1 MNWSLLV
8 DRLAA
13 RRTLVAAVVGALIV
27 GGVVPAT
34 SASPVLAQRSEQA
47 TRVEQQAVAATTALR
62 PVAPCR
68 LFDARRTPDVG
79 RIDATTVRIQVTGR
93 CGVPAEAT
101 AAAISLVATN
111 VTAPGF
117 LTVWGGP
124 SVRPEVSNLNFVRG
138 NTVANSAVVQLS
150 AAGTIDVYTS
160 VPADVIV
167 DVTAVFAP
175 APSAVASGRFIASAP
190 QRLLDTRS
198 IGARGTGELRVPL
211 PPGVAPD
218 AVALAVSVTAVD
230 AASPGFLT
238 AYPAGTSRP
247 EVSVVNTDRFNTT
260 RANAM
265 FVPVT
270 PDGFAVFRSM
280 DTDVIAD
287 LWGWFTGPSAASS
300 TDGLFVPQSP
310 SRVWDSRGSL
320 DPLNAGGTLEKVAT
334 PPSAAAVVLN
344 LTAVE
349 PTRPGFMSV
358 HAAGTALPNVSSLN
372 YRWRQPVAALTVSA
386 VSSRGLA
393 VYSFAGSHVLIDVAG
408 WFTGVPVGAT
418 EPPRPNPGPPDNTEV
433 IFVSDSSFAG
443 IRWNG
448 GLPYLQ
454 GAAFDNRLESCRRLF
469 STSCRGREGYAPLT
483 AVEELSRVTPGRY
496 RIAVIAT
503 GYNDWASLFPSS
515 FDAVMSVI
523 RSKGIERVVWLT
535 YRENVGYVSPSGI
548 SNSASFVANNRVLYA
563 ADASGEYPE
572 LLLADW
578 HRYSF
583 ARPDWLTADGVHL
596 TYSGARAAAEYVSR
610 KLAWMERRPCPVGIG
625 GTAAPGGWC
634 ADPDATGPWG

>member
-1 MNWSLLV
+1 M
-8 DRLAA
+8 
-13 RRTLVAAVVGALIV
+13 
-27 GGVVPAT
+27 
-34 SASPVLAQRSEQA
+34 
-47 TRVEQQAVAATTALR
+47 
-62 PVAPCR
+62 
-68 LFDARRTPDVG
+68 
-79 RIDATTVRIQVTGR
+79 
-93 CGVPAEAT
+93 
-101 AAAISLVATN
+101 
-111 VTAPGF
+111 
-117 LTVWGGP
+117 
-124 SVRPEVSNLNFVRG
+124 SNLNFVRG

-150 AAGTIDVYTS
+150 GAGTIDVYTS

-175 APSAVASGRFIASAP
+175 APGPVASGRFIASAP

-230 AASPGFLT
+230 AAAPGFLT

-247 EVSVVNTDRFNTT
+247 DVSVVNTDRFNTT
-260 RANAM
+260 RANAL

-270 PDGFAVFRSM
+270 PDGIAVFRSM
-280 DTDVIAD
+280 DTDVIVD

-320 DPLNAGGTLEKVAT
+320 DPLNAGGTVEKVAT

-418 EPPRPNPGPPDNTEV
+418 EPPRPNPGPPGNTEV
-433 IFVSDSSFAG
+433 IFISDSSFAG

-448 GLPYLQ
+448 ALPYLQ

-469 STSCRGREGYAPLT
+469 STSCRGREGYAPLHGGRG
-483 AVEELSRVTPGRY
+483 AVMGDSGSIPHRRDRDRVQRLGEPVPEQLRRGDVGRSLEGDRTRRVADVPGERRVRVTVGYLQQRVVRRQQSRVVRRRRIGR
-496 RIAVIAT
+496 V
-503 GYNDWASLFPSS
+503 P
-515 FDAVMSVI
+515 
-523 RSKGIERVVWLT
+523 
-535 YRENVGYVSPSGI
+535 
-548 SNSASFVANNRVLYA
+548 
-563 ADASGEYPE
+563 
-572 LLLADW
+572 
-578 HRYSF
+578 
-583 ARPDWLTADGVHL
+583 
-596 TYSGARAAAEYVSR
+596 RAAPR
-610 KLAWMERRPCPVGIG
+610 RLARLLVHPARL
-625 GTAAPGGWC
+625 AHR
-634 ADPDATGPWG
+634 

>member
-1 MNWSLLV
+1 MPL
-8 DRLAA
+8 
-13 RRTLVAAVVGALIV
+13 
-27 GGVVPAT
+27 T
-34 SASPVLAQRSEQA
+34 SAPPVSAQRSEQA
-47 TRVEQQAVAATTALR
+47 ALVDQQAVAAGTALR

-68 LFDARRTPDVG
+68 LFDARQTPDAG

-93 CGVPAEAT
+93 CGVPTEAT

-124 SVRPEVSNLNFVRG
+124 SVRPEASNLNFVRG

-150 AAGTIDVYTS
+150 GAGTIDVYTS

-175 APSAVASGRFIASAP
+175 APGPVASGRFMASAP

-230 AASPGFLT
+230 AAAPGFLT

-247 EVSVVNTDRFNTT
+247 DVSVVNTDRFNTT
-260 RANAM
+260 RANAL

-270 PDGFAVFRSM
+270 PDGIAVFRSM
-280 DTDVIAD
+280 DTDVIVD

-320 DPLNAGGTLEKVAT
+320 DPLNAGGTVEKVAT
-334 PPSAAAVVLN
+334 PPNAAAVVLN

-358 HAAGTALPNVSSLN
+358 YAAGTALPNVSSLN

-386 VSSRGLA
+386 VSNRGLA
-393 VYSFAGSHVLIDVAG
+393 VYSVRRIPRPHRRGGLVHRRSGCRHGAA
-408 WFTGVPVGAT
+408 AT
-418 EPPRPNPGPPDNTEV
+418 ESRPARQHRGDLHLR
-433 IFVSDSSFAG
+433 FVVRRDPVEWWAAVPAG
-443 IRWNG
+443 
-448 GLPYLQ
+448 
-454 GAAFDNRLESCRRLF
+454 RRVRQ
-469 STSCRGREGYAPLT
+469 SP
-483 AVEELSRVTPGRY
+483 
-496 RIAVIAT
+496 
-503 GYNDWASLFPSS
+503 
-515 FDAVMSVI
+515 
-523 RSKGIERVVWLT
+523 RVVPT
-535 YRENVGYVSPSGI
+535 PVQHV
-548 SNSASFVANNRVLYA
+548 
-563 ADASGEYPE
+563 
-572 LLLADW
+572 
-578 HRYSF
+578 
-583 ARPDWLTADGVHL
+583 
-596 TYSGARAAAEYVSR
+596 VSR
-610 KLAWMERRPCPVGIG
+610 ARGVRATHGSRGAGMGDSGSIPHRRDRDRVQRLGEPV
-625 GTAAPGGWC
+625 
-634 ADPDATGPWG
+634 PDEASTR